1 MRPPDHVVPSMNGW
15 ARLTLPRR
23 RMRNKDGRQ
32 VQTVLSGPA
41 RADVNDIKRQS
52 FDFGPP

>member
-1 MRPPDHVVPSMNGW
+1 
-15 ARLTLPRR
+15 
-23 RMRNKDGRQ
+23 MRNKDGRQ
-32 VQTVLSGPA
+32 VQTALSGPA